1 MKIYRRL
8 SPLGSKL
15 AIILQ
20 EPLRS
25 TIPFIPPCVTREKYF
40 TARCA
45 KPLQTIAAHLTAVL
59 SLLRRI
65 FNFQDTLP
73 STYKELEAILHSHF
87 SNLWINAQKAPAI
100 VYVAGAALIIILFRQ
115 WQLLQK
121 VQQLPFIFSH

>member
-45 KPLQTIAAHLTAVL
+45 KPLRRRVPLQPTSQATVCEP
-59 SLLRRI
+59 LLYGSVAKLAE
-65 FNFQDTLP
+65 DTLRNYCGALNCCVITP
-73 STYKELEAILHSHF
+73 AQDIQLSRFYAPLLIEEWQRHF
-87 SNLWINAQKAPAI
+87 
-100 VYVAGAALIIILFRQ
+100 VALF
-115 WQLLQK
+115 
-121 VQQLPFIFSH
+121 S

>member
-8 SPLGSKL
+8 SQFGSKL

-45 KPLQTIAAHLTAVL
+45 KPIQAIAAHLTAVL

-73 STYKELEAILHSHF
+73 SNYRELGEAF
-87 SNLWINAQKAPAI
+87 
-100 VYVAGAALIIILFRQ
+100 
-115 WQLLQK
+115 
-121 VQQLPFIFSH
+121 